1 MIRKST
7 GMNRSYIL
15 FLKRHFLFSSI
26 FLLLFAA
33 SCQKSEVPSPIPPR
47 TRDTSRVPGNPASN
61 TAINT
66 WITDSMRIYYY
77 WNKSIPNDAQ
87 LNLKLAPPDFFES
100 ILDDADRFSWIQNV
114 DDLNDNLAGVSTTT
128 GLNIMLVSYNDDESV
143 LGVVRYVIP
152 GSPADIRGI
161 KRGDLFTEINGTSMT
176 SGNYET
182 LLDPYFNGE
191 SFQIT
196 LATIEDQVLKT
207 GSKVNLTATRV
218 DEPSVYYHS
227 IITTQSGKKV
237 GYLFYNRFLNE
248 ESNELFDVFKEFKS
262 SGVNELILDLR
273 YNLGGGIAVSGLLSA
288 LIKPNY
294 NKNQIFVNYNYN
306 ELLNAMI
313 PVEDRNDS
321 FSRLFPALSNSPDT
335 AATASIMNAEVQAA
349 NLNLPK
355 VYILGTYNSASASE
369 LVIHN
374 LAPYMTVIHIGETTR
389 GKNEGSITIE
399 DTRKPRVI
407 NWALQPIIV
416 KLADKN
422 GEGDYDQ
429 GLIPDYEIDEADF
442 LPLSPIGSEE
452 DPLIAKALSL
462 IDPVASPQARTMT
475 FAPRSLLQ
483 KVSFAGELDKRIM
496 KARPVQ
502 MDGTIDTEALKRI
515 KVNK

>member
-1 MIRKST
+1 
-7 GMNRSYIL
+7 MNRYIL
-15 FLKRHFLFSSI
+15 FLKKYFLLSSI
-26 FLLLFAA
+26 TLLLLFSA
-33 SCQKSEVPSPIPPR
+33 SCQKSDTPTPIPPR
-47 TRDTSRVPGNPASN
+47 TRDTSRVPTSN
-61 TAINT
+61 TAVNT

-77 WNKSIPNDAQ
+77 WNESIPNDAG

-114 DDLNDNLAGVSTTT
+114 DDLNDNLAGVSTST
-128 GLNIMLVSYNDDESV
+128 GLNILLVSYNNDKNV

-152 GSPADIRGI
+152 GSPADKLGI
-161 KRGDLFTEINGTSMT
+161 KRGMLFTEVNGTAMT
-176 SGNYET
+176 AGNYET

-196 LATIEDQVLKT
+196 LATIEDNVVKA
-207 GSKVNLTATRV
+207 GSKVNLTVTRV
-218 DEPSVYYHS
+218 DEPSVFYHTVF
-227 IITTQSGKKV
+227 TTNSGKKV
-237 GYLFYNRFLNE
+237 GYIFYNRFLNE
-248 ESNELFDVFKEFKS
+248 KANELFNVFNEFKS

-273 YNLGGGIAVSGLLSA
+273 YNLGGGISVSGVLAA

-294 NKNQIFVNYNYN
+294 NKDQIFVNYNYN
-306 ELLNAMI
+306 KLLNTLI
-313 PVEDRNDS
+313 PLEDRNDS
-321 FSRLFPALSNSPDT
+321 FAKLFPAVSSIQNT
-335 AATASIMNAEVQAA
+335 AAAVSDIDSKVQSA

-374 LAPYMTVIHIGETTR
+374 LAPYMQVIHIGETTR

-429 GLIPDYEIDEADF
+429 GLIPDYEIDETDV
-442 LPLSPIGSEE
+442 LPLLPIGSKE
-452 DPLIAKALSL
+452 DPLVAKALSL
-462 IDPVASPQARTMT
+462 IDPVASPQARARTMAIT
-475 FAPRSLLQ
+475 TTPLLQ
-483 KVSFAGELDKRIM
+483 KVSFANKFDEKAM

-502 MDGTIDTEALKRI
+502 VDGTIDTETLKKI
-515 KVNK
+515 KEEK

>member
-1 MIRKST
+1 
-7 GMNRSYIL
+7 MNRYIS
-15 FLKRHFLFSSI
+15 FLKKYFLLSSITVLLFS
-26 FLLLFAA
+26 A
-33 SCQKSEVPSPIPPR
+33 SCQKSDAPAPIPPR

-61 TAINT
+61 TAVNT

-77 WNKSIPNDAQ
+77 WNESIPKDDL

-128 GLNIMLVSYNDDESV
+128 GLNIMLVSYNDDKNV

-152 GSPADIRGI
+152 GSPADNLGI
-161 KRGDLFTEINGTSMT
+161 KRGVLFSEINGTTMT
-176 SGNYET
+176 PGNYET

-196 LATIEDQVLKT
+196 LATIENDVVKE
-207 GSKVNLTATRV
+207 GNKVNLSVTRV
-218 DEPSVYYHS
+218 DEPSVYYHK
-227 IITTQSGKKV
+227 IFTTNSGKEV
-237 GYLFYNRFLNE
+237 GYIFYNRFLNE
-248 ESNELFDVFKEFKS
+248 KADELFSVFNEFKS

-273 YNLGGGIAVSGLLSA
+273 YNLGGGISVSGVLAA
-288 LIKPNY
+288 LIKQSY
-294 NKNQIFVNYNYN
+294 NKDQIFVNYNYN
-306 ELLNAMI
+306 KLFNALI
-313 PVEDRNDS
+313 PLEERNDS
-321 FSRLFPALSNSPDT
+321 FAKLFPAVSNIQNTD
-335 AATASIMNAEVQAA
+335 NAISDIDSKVKNA

-374 LAPYMTVIHIGETTR
+374 LAPYMQVIHIGETTR

-399 DTRKPRVI
+399 DKRTPRVI

-429 GLIPDYEIDEADF
+429 GLIPDYEVDETDV
-442 LPLSPIGSEE
+442 LPLLPIGSEQ
-452 DPLIAKALSL
+452 DPLVAKALSL
-462 IDPVASPQARTMT
+462 IDPISSPQARARTMAIT
-475 FAPRSLLQ
+475 PTPLLQ
-483 KVSFAGELDKRIM
+483 KVSFANKFDERTM
-496 KARPVQ
+496 KAKPVQ
-502 MDGTIDTEALKRI
+502 VDGTIDTETLKKI
-515 KVNK
+515 KEEK